1 MIKRP
6 GIDNGQA
13 IPVERVKIE
22 WKARAREQAKMGG
35 SHHELRGQERVSIFK
50 AIKERERW
58 FSRGPRIS
66 EQDPFDLAHTPPID
80 QAEPLGRTKPPCHGL
95 TINLQPAE

>member
-1 MIKRP
+1 MHEDRGPDVVHGDIFIGDWLPRKR
-6 GIDNGQA
+6 
-13 IPVERVKIE
+13 
-22 WKARAREQAKMGG
+22 
-35 SHHELRGQERVSIFK
+35 

-58 FSRGPRIS
+58 FSRDPRIS

>member
-1 MIKRP
+1 MRSTGSVPDFRLKITN
-6 GIDNGQA
+6 GIASQ
-13 IPVERVKIE
+13 K
-22 WKARAREQAKMGG
+22 
-35 SHHELRGQERVSIFK
+35 LRGQKRISIFK

-80 QAEPLGRTKPPCHGL
+80 QAEPLGRTKPPYHGL